1 MGRLD
6 ERRLQRSIQSLSG
19 GSVILVSAEVTDDDF
34 NARFSARWRRY
45 RYFVRTG
52 AVASPFD
59 RTTCWAVGRTL
70 DLERMNVAAAQL
82 VGTHDFASFCR
93 APKAVPA
100 AATAPSTVRRV
111 LDAAWHEDGDDRLHF
126 EIRATAFCHQM
137 VRSIVG
143 LLVDVGRGRVEPD
156 SVPTV
161 LAAVDR
167 AAVHT
172 IAPPRGLML
181 WDVGYGD

>member
-1 MGRLD
+1 M
-6 ERRLQRSIQSLSG
+6 
-19 GSVILVSAEVTDDDF
+19 LVSAAVTDDDF

-59 RTTCWAVGRTL
+59 RTTCWAVGEAL
-70 DLERMNVAAAQL
+70 DLERMNLAAAHL

-100 AATAPSTVRRV
+100 AAAAPSTLRQV
-111 LDAAWHEDGDDRLHF
+111 LDAAWRPDGDDRLCF

-156 SVPTV
+156 SVPAV
-161 LAAVDR
+161 LAAKDR
-167 AAVHT
+167 AAVRT
-172 IAPPRGLML
+172 VAPPLGLTL
-181 WDVGYGD
+181 WDVGYEG